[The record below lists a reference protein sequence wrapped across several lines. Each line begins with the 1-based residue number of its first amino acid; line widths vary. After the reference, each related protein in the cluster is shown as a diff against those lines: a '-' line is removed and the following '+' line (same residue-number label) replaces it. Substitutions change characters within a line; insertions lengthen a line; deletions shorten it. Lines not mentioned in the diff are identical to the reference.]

1 MKQLSLISLLFALS
15 LSANTPV
22 IHDIHVSIC
31 EIDLRKETAK
41 LTMKTYLDDLQLA
54 MGLSPGE
61 TLPVGYTS
69 SDKLIRDYIAK
80 TLSLMDGDKLIAFEV
95 KSIDAS
101 TDAVWINCEI
111 LHPVTRSINISNTFL
126 TELYDDQT
134 NIIKIIKSTGRTTM
148 KMDKK
153 TTTMTIEI

>member
-1 MKQLSLISLLFALS
+1 MKQLTLIFLLFALS

-22 IHDIHVSIC
+22 VHDIHVSIC
-31 EIDLRKETAK
+31 EIDMRKETVK
-41 LTMKTYLDDLQLA
+41 LIIKTYLDDLQLA

-61 TLPVGYTS
+61 ELPTGYTS
-69 SDKLIRDYIAK
+69 SDELIADYINAS
-80 TLSLMDGDKLIAFEV
+80 LSITEGDQIIKYEI

-111 LHPVTRSINISNTFL
+111 AQPLSSSFAISNTFL

-134 NIIKIIKSTGRTTM
+134 NIVKIIQSSGRTTQM
-148 KMDKK
+148 MDKK
-153 TTTMTIEI
+153 KTLMIIEL